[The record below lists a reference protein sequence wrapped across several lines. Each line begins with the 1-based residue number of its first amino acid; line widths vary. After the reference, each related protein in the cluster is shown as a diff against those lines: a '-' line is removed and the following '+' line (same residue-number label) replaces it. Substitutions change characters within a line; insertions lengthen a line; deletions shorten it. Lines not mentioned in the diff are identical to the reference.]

1 MIVCSVNNVTKS
13 YAGTRIFEGL
23 SLELRKGERVG
34 LIGRNGSGKT
44 TLMKCLSRTEE
55 VETGQIH
62 WSKGCRIGYLAQIPN
77 YKKGTLTKAILRL
90 AFDALIEIEQEMK
103 TLEEQMGEIE
113 ADHLQKVM
121 DTYGKLQERFVSE
134 GGYEIDA
141 AIQRVTRGLNIQSLL
156 DQEFERLSGGEQT
169 KVGLALNLLK
179 QPDLLLLDEPT
190 NHLDLTANEWLG
202 EFLSHYDGTVVVIS
216 HDRYFLDEVVTK
228 IIDLE
233 EGELTVFHTSF
244 SGYVKEKEE
253 KILREFQ
260 AYEEQKRKIK
270 KMKERAK
277 QLKEWANQAK
287 PPNARLHRQARNM
300 ERMIE
305 RMDKVKRPYV
315 GKKLQL
321 DMGGADR
328 SGNEVI
334 TAKGLAKQF
343 GSHLLFDKVAIH
355 VRFGE
360 RVAVV
365 GDNGTGKSTLLN
377 IILGNLEP
385 DRGEV
390 KLGSQIKI
398 GYLSQHIFSD
408 PKYQEET
415 VIDVF
420 RDQVTVA
427 QEEARHILARF
438 LFYGPDVFQKLS
450 SLSGGEKMRLRLA
463 QLMYQ
468 DTNLLV
474 LDEPTNHLDI
484 ESREVLEEA
493 LQEFDGT
500 ILGVSHDRYFLD
512 KLFQKVYWIE
522 SQRVMEFAGDYAWA
536 KKKMDELR
544 NETVSE

>member
-1 MIVCSVNNVTKS
+1 M
-13 YAGTRIFEGL
+13 
-23 SLELRKGERVG
+23 
-34 LIGRNGSGKT
+34 
-44 TLMKCLSRTEE
+44 
-55 VETGQIH
+55 
-62 WSKGCRIGYLAQIPN
+62 GYLAQIPS
-77 YKKGTLTKAILRL
+77 YKEGTMTKDILRS
-90 AFDALIEIEQEMK
+90 AFDTLIGIEREMK
-103 TLEEQMGEIE
+103 ELEEQMAETN
-113 ADHLQKVM
+113 ADHLQEVM
-121 DTYGKLQERFVSE
+121 DTYGKLQERFSAE

-141 AIQRVTRGLNIQSLL
+141 NIQRVTHGLNIHSLL

-202 EFLSHYDGTVVVIS
+202 DFLSHYDGTVVVIS

-233 EGELTVFHTSF
+233 EGELTVFHTNF

-270 KMKERAK
+270 KMRERAK

-287 PPNARLHRQARNM
+287 PPNARLHRQAKNM

-305 RMDKVKRPYV
+305 RMDELKRPYTSR
-315 GKKLQL
+315 KLQL
-321 DMGGADR
+321 DMSGADR

-334 TAKGLAKQF
+334 VAKDLAKSF
-343 GSHLLFDKVAIH
+343 GSYLLFEHASIQI
-355 VRFGE
+355 RFGE
-360 RVAVV
+360 RVAII
-365 GDNGTGKSTLLN
+365 GENGTGKSTLLK
-377 IILGNLEP
+377 IILGHLEP
-385 DRGEV
+385 DSGEV
-390 KLGSQIKI
+390 KLGSRIKA

-408 PKYQEET
+408 PEMQEET

-420 RDQVTVA
+420 RDQVSVSYG
-427 QEEARHILARF
+427 EARHILARF

-468 DTNLLV
+468 ETNLLV

-484 ESREVLEEA
+484 ESREVLEET

-522 SQRVMEFAGDYAWA
+522 SQRVIEFAGDYAWA
-536 KKKMDELR
+536 KKQMDELR
-544 NETVSE
+544 NETVS

>member
-13 YAGTRIFEGL
+13 YEGTRIFEGF

-55 VETGQIH
+55 VEAGQIH

-190 NHLDLTANEWLG
+190 NHLD
-202 EFLSHYDGTVVVIS
+202 
-216 HDRYFLDEVVTK
+216 
-228 IIDLE
+228 
-233 EGELTVFHTSF
+233 
-244 SGYVKEKEE
+244 
-253 KILREFQ
+253 
-260 AYEEQKRKIK
+260 
-270 KMKERAK
+270 
-277 QLKEWANQAK
+277 
-287 PPNARLHRQARNM
+287 
-300 ERMIE
+300 
-305 RMDKVKRPYV
+305 
-315 GKKLQL
+315 
-321 DMGGADR
+321 
-328 SGNEVI
+328 
-334 TAKGLAKQF
+334 
-343 GSHLLFDKVAIH
+343 
-355 VRFGE
+355 
-360 RVAVV
+360 
-365 GDNGTGKSTLLN
+365 
-377 IILGNLEP
+377 
-385 DRGEV
+385 
-390 KLGSQIKI
+390 
-398 GYLSQHIFSD
+398 
-408 PKYQEET
+408 
-415 VIDVF
+415 
-420 RDQVTVA
+420 
-427 QEEARHILARF
+427 
-438 LFYGPDVFQKLS
+438 
-450 SLSGGEKMRLRLA
+450 
-463 QLMYQ
+463 
-468 DTNLLV
+468 
-474 LDEPTNHLDI
+474 I